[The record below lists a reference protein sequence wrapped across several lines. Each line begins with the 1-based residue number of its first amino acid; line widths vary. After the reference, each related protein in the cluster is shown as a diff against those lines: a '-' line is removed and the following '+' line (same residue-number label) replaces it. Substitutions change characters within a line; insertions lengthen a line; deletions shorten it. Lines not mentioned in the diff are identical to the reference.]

1 VIITITSNPALDQ
14 TMWFRKLEAGEVNR
28 AHETQLDPAGK
39 GINVSR
45 VAHRLSAPT
54 MALGFLGGETGDL
67 VEHALTA
74 ERVPHHFVRVNG
86 RTRIN
91 ITINDEA
98 TGVATNCWAPGPTI
112 TATEAAEL
120 RSLIEVWLDA
130 GRMLVLAGSLAA
142 GLPSDSYADWTRLAH
157 SKGVRVIVD
166 ASGDALNQALAA
178 KPDLIKPNV
187 SEAETLLGRRLPSF
201 DAVVGAAR
209 ELEATGIGTV
219 VISMGGEGLVC
230 ASGGG
235 VWRVRPP
242 AVQRRSTVG
251 SGDSLVAGIAITLA
265 RGGTIQEGLRL
276 GTAAGAATAMSAGT
290 SLAAAADVT
299 ALLGRVVVE
308 PVPVTKA

>member
-1 VIITITSNPALDQ
+1 VIITITSNPAVDQ
-14 TMWFRKLEAGEVNR
+14 TMWVRKLEPGEVNR

-74 ERVPHHFVRVNG
+74 ERVPHHFVRVAG

-112 TATEAAEL
+112 SATEAAEL

-130 GRMLVLAGSLAA
+130 GRILVLAGSLAA
-142 GLPSDSYADWTRLAH
+142 GLPVDTYADWTRMARA
-157 SKGVRVIVD
+157 KGVRVIVD
-166 ASGDALNQALAA
+166 ASGEALTRALAA
-178 KPDLIKPNV
+178 RPDLIKPNV
-187 SEAETLLGRRLPSF
+187 AEAEVLLGRRLPSF
-201 DAVVGAAR
+201 EAVVEAAR
-209 ELEATGIGTV
+209 ELEAGGIGIV

-230 ASGGG
+230 ASGGS

-242 AVQRRSTVG
+242 AIQRRSTVG
-251 SGDSLVAGIAITLA
+251 SGDSLVAGIALTLA
-265 RGGTIQEGLRL
+265 RGGRIEEGLRL

-290 SLAAAADVT
+290 SLATADEVAALVPRVT
-299 ALLGRVVVE
+299 PELVSGPRG
-308 PVPVTKA
+308 